1 MESRILSLGI
11 EKLFKAK
18 LIQNKCFLELNFI
31 DVEQRRTT
39 IRQHEKVN
47 YKDTFNSNYN
57 LMILKHEKYV

>member
-47 YKDTFNSNYN
+47 YKDTINSNYN

>member
-47 YKDTFNSNYN
+47 YKDIFNSNYN